1 MDIGYWVRGMAT
13 RLPDAVA
20 LRSAEGT
27 RTFKALDERSRR
39 LSSAL
44 RSLGLKRGDRV
55 MVLMRNRLEYP
66 EIDLGIVTGG
76 FIRVA
81 LNVRLQLADHVTVGT
96 DCEAR
101 VLVSDPS
108 TDDIATDLAEKLG
121 LVWIRIHDAGP
132 RPDVQHHD
140 YEHLLSSSPV
150 WSAAEPP
157 DSESIAWISYTSG
170 TTGTPKGVELS
181 HRAIQ
186 EVARN
191 ITLAFGPACCADG
204 ILLPQPVSHGAGYFV
219 LPYLAAGGT
228 VHLMSRW
235 DPYEAAVIGRD
246 EHISTLKCVPDML
259 NSMVNQDVDAAFS
272 TVIYG
277 AAPMRTAH
285 LEAALARYGP
295 IMTQIYGQTEA
306 PATITL
312 LSKADHARPGSH
324 RGSVGRLWPYVAGE
338 VLDPDGNVLPVGEIG
353 ELAVQAP
360 QTMRGYHRRPEA
372 TAEVLRDGWLW
383 TRDMASRDED
393 GYLYLHGRS
402 DDMINSGGYNIAPR
416 EVEDVILTHPAVQ
429 DVCVIGVDDA
439 RWGQTVM
446 AYLVLRNDVPLTADE
461 IDNFCRPLLG
471 FRRPRRLAFLPELP
485 RNGYGKI
492 DRGQLRTLALDQ
504 LEGGRE

>member
-1 MDIGYWVRGMAT
+1 MI
-13 RLPDAVA
+13 
-20 LRSAEGT
+20 
-27 RTFKALDERSRR
+27 
-39 LSSAL
+39 
-44 RSLGLKRGDRV
+44 
-55 MVLMRNRLEYP
+55 LMRNRLEYP

-81 LNVRLQLADHVTVGT
+81 LNVRLQLADHVTVAA
-96 DCEAR
+96 DCAAR
-101 VLVSDPS
+101 VLFSDPS
-108 TDDIATDLAEKLG
+108 TDGVAAELVDKLG
-121 LVWIRIHDAGP
+121 LLWIRIADEGP
-132 RPDVQHHD
+132 RPDTKHHD
-140 YEHLLSSSPV
+140 YETLIRSSPI
-150 WSAAEPP
+150 WPATEPP
-157 DSESIAWISYTSG
+157 DSQSIAWISYTSG

-191 ITLAFGPACCADG
+191 ITLAFGPASCAKG

-235 DPYEAAVIGRD
+235 DPHEAVTIGRD
-246 EHISTLKCVPDML
+246 EHLATLKCVPDML
-259 NSMVNQDVDAAFS
+259 NSMVNQDVDATFS

-312 LSKADHARPGSH
+312 LSKADHARPGAH
-324 RGSVGRLWPYVAGE
+324 RGSVGRTWPYVAGE
-338 VLDPDGNVLPVGEIG
+338 VCDPDGHVLPIGEIG
-353 ELAVQAP
+353 ELAVRAP
-360 QTMRGYHRRPEA
+360 QMMSGYHRRPEA
-372 TAEVLRDGWLW
+372 TAEVIRGGWLW

-446 AYLVLRNDVPLTADE
+446 AYLVLRDGAPLTAAE
-461 IDNFCRPLLG
+461 VETFCRARLG

-492 DRGQLRTLALDQ
+492 DRGHLRDLALDN
-504 LEGGRE
+504 LEGGGA